1 MSNTSRLKVVY
12 DATEEMISPKKRYL
26 QNARESAKRMEVNCY
41 KFSPTR
47 AVLSREL
54 SNTLAAKLEVF
65 RAETERGTAG
75 PGPGAGLGAEGPGT
89 GEAGADTGDTAMTD
103 DRAQWSDRLGLLA
116 KPLSSDVLLMCERG
130 PDTLHAPA
138 RFFLDEL
145 VDPARPP
152 DARSRFPF
160 DDIAIRS
167 SKSIS
172 KMVSRFG
179 MCTVIV
185 PSLKHH

>member
-1 MSNTSRLKVVY
+1 M
-12 DATEEMISPKKRYL
+12 SPKKRYL

-65 RAETERGTAG
+65 RAETERGAAGRG
-75 PGPGAGLGAEGPGT
+75 PGPGPGPGGT
-89 GEAGADTGDTAMTD
+89 GGAGAAAGDTAMTD

-130 PDTLHAPA
+130 PDTLHASA

-145 VDPARPP
+145 VNPARPP

-172 KMVSRFG
+172 KMVSRYG
-179 MCTVIV
+179 IV
-185 PSLKHH
+185 PSLYHHCTIIGTSW